1 MRGQN
6 HIRGR
11 HNGHMTDATLTVI
24 VTIVRIAIAV
34 VFIAMGINHFVPKAA
49 RMMAKMIPPAL
60 RREGVFAPMNLVY
73 LTGACEIA
81 GGIGLLMPQTRLAAA
96 IALVVFLAAVFP
108 ANAYAAANRERFG
121 AVAIPFWPRL
131 AAQVVLAALIV
142 WVGVAA

>member
-1 MRGQN
+1 
-6 HIRGR
+6 
-11 HNGHMTDATLTVI
+11 MTDATLTVI

-34 VFIAMGINHFVPKAA
+34 VFIAMGINHFVPKSA
-49 RMMAKMIPPAL
+49 RVMAKMIPPSL
-60 RREGVFAPMNLVY
+60 RRDGLFAPLNLVY

-81 GGIGLLMPQTRLAAA
+81 GGVGLLVPQTRLAAA

-108 ANAYAAANRERFG
+108 ANAFAAAHRERFG

-131 AAQVVLAALIV
+131 VAQIVLAALIV

>member
-1 MRGQN
+1 
-6 HIRGR
+6 
-11 HNGHMTDATLTVI
+11 MTDATLTVI

-34 VFIAMGINHFVPKAA
+34 VFIAMGINHFVPKSA
-49 RMMAKMIPPAL
+49 RVMAKMIPPSL
-60 RREGVFAPMNLVY
+60 RRDGLFAPLNLVY

-81 GGIGLLMPQTRLAAA
+81 GGVGLLVPQTRLAAA

-108 ANAYAAANRERFG
+108 ANAYAAAHRERFG

-131 AAQVVLAALIV
+131 VAQSVLAALIV

>member
-1 MRGQN
+1 
-6 HIRGR
+6 
-11 HNGHMTDATLTVI
+11 MTDATLTVI

-34 VFIAMGINHFVPKAA
+34 VFIAMGINHFVPKSA
-49 RMMAKMIPPAL
+49 RVMAKMIPPSL
-60 RREGVFAPMNLVY
+60 RRDGLFAPLNLVY

-81 GGIGLLMPQTRLAAA
+81 GGVGLLVPHTRLAAA

-108 ANAYAAANRERFG
+108 ANAYAAAHRERFG

-131 AAQVVLAALIV
+131 VAQIVLAALIV

>member
-1 MRGQN
+1 
-6 HIRGR
+6 
-11 HNGHMTDATLTVI
+11 MTDATLTVI

-34 VFIAMGINHFVPKAA
+34 VFIAMGINHFVPKSA
-49 RMMAKMIPPAL
+49 RVMAKMIPPSL
-60 RREGVFAPMNLVY
+60 RRDGLFAPLNLVY

-81 GGIGLLMPQTRLAAA
+81 GGVGLLVPQTRLAAA

-108 ANAYAAANRERFG
+108 ANAYAAAHRERFG

-131 AAQVVLAALIV
+131 VAQIVLAALIV

>member
-1 MRGQN
+1 
-6 HIRGR
+6 
-11 HNGHMTDATLTVI
+11 MTDATLTVI

-34 VFIAMGINHFVPKAA
+34 VFIGMGINHFVPKAA
-49 RMMAKMIPPAL
+49 RIMAKMIPPML
-60 RREGVFAPMNLVY
+60 RREGALNPLNLVY
-73 LTGACEIA
+73 FTGFCEIA
-81 GGIGLLMPQTRLAAA
+81 GGIGLLVPQTRLAAA

-131 AAQVVLAALIV
+131 IGQMVLAALII